1 MKLELP
7 SGRAVS
13 QDESGIVDHA
23 GGSKLISCRG
33 GNDPGKSLCQAR
45 SCASSAWPRSCAR
58 RALYWL
64 QIRPGLT
71 LAAGGLVVIMIGAIA
86 VTLMSLG
93 VMQALAAVV
102 PRWVKVG

>member
-1 MKLELP
+1 M
-7 SGRAVS
+7 S

-45 SCASSAWPRSCAR
+45 TCASSAWPRSCAR
-58 RALYWL
+58 RVLYWL
-64 QIRPGLT
+64 VMQIRPGLT
-71 LAAGGLVVIMIGAIA
+71 LAAGGLVVIMISAAA

>member
-1 MKLELP
+1 M
-7 SGRAVS
+7 
-13 QDESGIVDHA
+13 
-23 GGSKLISCRG
+23 
-33 GNDPGKSLCQAR
+33 
-45 SCASSAWPRSCAR
+45 
-58 RALYWL
+58 

-71 LAAGGLVVIMIGAIA
+71 LAAGGLVVIMISAAA